1 MMQDII
7 KPAKIAGFALGIAI
21 VIGIVFWV
29 FSEPEIKYF
38 YVNNNNAY
46 GVYLVCAQVRCG
58 QNKIFYQTFN
68 GREAI
73 EVYKELNEAL
83 EKPRKIRN

>member
-1 MMQDII
+1 MQDII
-7 KPAKIAGFALGIAI
+7 KTTKIVGLALGIAI
-21 VIGIVFWV
+21 IIGVVFWT

-38 YVNNNNAY
+38 YVDNNFGIY
-46 GVYLVCAQVRCG
+46 KVYAQVGCG
-58 QNKIFYQTFN
+58 TNKIFYQTFN

-73 EVYKELNEAL
+73 EVYKELNESL